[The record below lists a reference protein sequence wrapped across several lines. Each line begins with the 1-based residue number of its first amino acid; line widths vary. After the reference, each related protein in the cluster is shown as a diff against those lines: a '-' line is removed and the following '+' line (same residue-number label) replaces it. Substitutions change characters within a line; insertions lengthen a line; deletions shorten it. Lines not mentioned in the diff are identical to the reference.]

1 MIFKSPH
8 PTLDLPQGE
17 EAVLPRFL
25 LDPAQT
31 SDRSTQPIL
40 YPPPSSGKA
49 FTSRP
54 NAKALSLKNMC
65 ELAYGIAN
73 GLINGKLD
81 QGNQPF
87 EKGDV
92 IAIYSP
98 NQHDYVPIVLA
109 IQMAG
114 GIPALCNPSYKPN
127 ELAHQLRM
135 TRARAIFTTADAGLQ
150 KPQDKKQP
158 KATTLETPFT
168 RAQEAARL
176 AFEEKGDAD
185 TGGFD
190 KLDGEPAV
198 LVFEDD
204 DKKGIRNVL
213 LGTQTKISEEDRKK
227 VSERATALKS
237 TDAAVY
243 CFSSGTSGLPKAV
256 VLTHG
261 NLVSNTIQATFL
273 LYDRMNK
280 AVENGARFSKD
291 GTDGWYDKAQAK
303 GAGKEYRPEKKVQ
316 ASPAKE
322 GEASKKTSKKG
333 INKLISQFKKGFGAV
348 VEVEKNGTPK
358 ASESS
363 ASSPSSSPEEK
374 PAPQYLGE
382 TGFARIESR
391 PKGEQEFHIDVLP
404 QFHCYGLLVNLVA
417 IHTLTPRIILPRFH
431 LETYLSSIQE
441 HGITFGFVVPP
452 ILLALAQHPL
462 VDKYDV
468 STLWRV
474 ASGAASLPD
483 EITNAVGARLGI
495 VCTDGYGM
503 TEMSPIVGMQTVSD
517 VKIAP
522 NTVGVLAPN
531 TEAMVLDHEGKQLGH
546 NEPGELLLR
555 GPQMMHGYLRNEE
568 ANEKAFFTDENGQK
582 WLRTGD
588 VVKIDESGYIKIT
601 DRLKDVIKSKG
612 FQVSPAELEG
622 ILFKDERVKDAA
634 IIGSIDPHDGN
645 ELPWAFIVPSQTL
658 PEDEK
663 AKDEIATSILKR
675 VNEQVAGYKKIAGIT
690 WLDALPKSDAG
701 KVLKKNL
708 ASQK

>member
-1 MIFKSPH
+1 MIFQSPH
-8 PTLDLPQGE
+8 PTLDLPEGGE
-17 EAVLPRFL
+17 AILPKFL

-49 FTSRP
+49 FRSRP
-54 NAKALSLKNMC
+54 NAKPLSLKDMS
-65 ELAYGIAN
+65 ELAYAIAN
-73 GLINGKLD
+73 GLIDGKLD
-81 QGNQPF
+81 QGKKSF

-98 NQHDYVPIVLA
+98 NQHDYVPIVLG

-135 TRARAIFTTADAGLQ
+135 TRARAIFTTDDAGLP
-150 KPQDKKQP
+150 KPKDKKEVQE
-158 KATTLETPFT
+158 TTPETPFT
-168 RAQEAARL
+168 RAQEAAKL

-185 TGGFD
+185 TGGFE
-190 KLDGEPAV
+190 KLDEEPAI

-204 DKKGIRNVL
+204 AKKGIQNIL
-213 LGTQTKISEEDRKK
+213 SNGQTNEEDRKRI
-227 VSERATALKS
+227 SERASALKS

-273 LYDRMNK
+273 LHDRMNK
-280 AVENGARFSKD
+280 AVEDGVRFSKN
-291 GTDGWYDKAQAK
+291 GTTGWYDKAQAK
-303 GAGKEYRPEKKVQ
+303 GAGKEYRPEKKVNS
-316 ASPAKE
+316 SPTRQ
-322 GEASKKTSKKG
+322 GEASKKSSKKG
-333 INKLISQFKKGFGAV
+333 INKLISRFKKGLGAV
-348 VEVEKNGTPK
+348 VDVEKDDMPK
-358 ASESS
+358 ATEIS
-363 ASSPSSSPEEK
+363 SSSPDEK
-374 PAPQYLGE
+374 PAPTYLGE

-462 VDKYDV
+462 VDQYDI

-517 VKIAP
+517 VKTAP

-531 TEAMVLDHEGKQLGH
+531 TEAMVLDEEGKQLSH

-568 ANEKAFFTDENGQK
+568 ANEKAFYVDEQK
-582 WLRTGD
+582 QQWLRTGD
-588 VVKIDESGYIKIT
+588 VVKIDEVGYIKIT

-622 ILFKDERVKDAA
+622 ILFKDDRVKDAA
-634 IIGSIDPHDGN
+634 VIGSIDPQDGN
-645 ELPWAFIVPSQTL
+645 ERPWAFIVSSKQL
-658 PEDEK
+658 PEDESK
-663 AKDEIATSILKR
+663 KDEISHSILKK

-708 ASQK
+708 AAQH

>member
-1 MIFKSPH
+1 MIIKSPH
-8 PTLDLPQGE
+8 PTLNLPQGE
-17 EAVLPRFL
+17 EAVLPKFL
-25 LDPAQT
+25 LDPAKT

-49 FTSRP
+49 FKARP
-54 NAKALSLKNMC
+54 NAKALSLKDMS

-73 GLINGKLD
+73 GLIKGKLD
-81 QGNQPF
+81 GGKQTF

-135 TRARAIFTTADAGLQ
+135 TRARAIFTTADAGLP
-150 KPQDKKQP
+150 KSNDKKQAKSAP
-158 KATTLETPFT
+158 ETPFT
-168 RAQEAARL
+168 RAQEAAKL
-176 AFEEKGDAD
+176 AFEEKEDAD

-190 KLDGEPAV
+190 KLNKEPAV

-204 DKKGIRNVL
+204 DKKGILNIL
-213 LGTQTKISEEDRKK
+213 LGSQAKISEEDRKQ
-227 VSERATALKS
+227 VSERANALKS

-273 LYDRMNK
+273 LHDRMNK
-280 AVENGARFSKD
+280 AVEDGVRFSKD
-291 GTDGWYDKAQAK
+291 GTTGWYDKAQAK

-322 GEASKKTSKKG
+322 GETSKKASKKG
-333 INKLISQFKKGFGAV
+333 INKLISRLKKGLGAV
-348 VEVEKNGTPK
+348 VEVEKNGVPK
-358 ASESS
+358 ANTST

-374 PAPQYLGE
+374 PAPKYLGE

-452 ILLALAQHPL
+452 ILLALAKHPL
-462 VDKYDV
+462 VDQYDV

-531 TEAMVLDHEGKQLGH
+531 TEAMVLDDEGKQLGH

-555 GPQMMHGYLRNEE
+555 GPQMMHGYLQNEE
-568 ANEKAFFTDENGQK
+568 ANEKAFYMDEQKQK

-588 VVKIDESGYIKIT
+588 VVKINESGYIKIT

-634 IIGSIDPHDGN
+634 VIGSIDPQDGN
-645 ELPWAFIVPSQTL
+645 EVPWAFIVSSQTL

-663 AKDEIATSILKR
+663 AKDEIANSILKN
-675 VNEQVAGYKKIAGIT
+675 VNGQVAGYKKIAGIT

-708 ASQK
+708 AAQK